1 MMSTITYKILL
12 ADDNPMNLDLT
23 TRLLE
28 KKGHEITTAK
38 NGKEAVDRFLEG
50 SFDVI
55 LMDLEMPVISGIEA
69 ARQIRAKE
77 KASSIDT
84 PVYTPIIAMTAH
96 VEETERTACLVV
108 GMDAF
113 ITKPIDI
120 KTLYQTIQ
128 DIVENSQPDRP

>member
-12 ADDNPMNLDLT
+12 ADDNPINLDLT
-23 TRLLE
+23 TRLLK
-28 KKGHEITTAK
+28 KKGHEITTAE
-38 NGKEAVDRFLEG
+38 NGKEAVDRFLES

-55 LMDLEMPVISGIEA
+55 LMDLEMPIISGIEA

-96 VEETERTACLVV
+96 DQETERTACLVV
-108 GMDAF
+108 GMDGF
-113 ITKPIDI
+113 ISKPIDI
-120 KTLYQTIQ
+120 KTLNQTIQ
-128 DIVENSQPDRP
+128 EIIEGSKPGRA